1 MQSLFMNEQ
10 NFKST
15 FIKQKLIQIITGK
28 KFNVK
33 S

>member
-1 MQSLFMNEQ
+1 MRSFFMNEQ
-10 NFKST
+10 NFKSS
-15 FIKQKLIQIITGK
+15 FIKQKLIEIITGK